1 MRGLERTV
9 RGWVVAL
16 LVAATAAACGPID
29 DSGIAS
35 DLERELERGHAH
47 ATSLTARGTGDPSI
61 EDAIAAGY
69 LERLRLGL
77 GSPFRLIEHSLQDPR
92 LEKEGRER
100 LAWALLARTLEGES
114 FRIDP
119 RALGERDGEVAA
131 RHLALIEGAIR
142 GSADPAAGMLAVR
155 LAYTMAAAEATVS
168 DPFRN
173 RVARVSAL
181 LRDRVQ
187 SQNDAARLLRAA
199 GGHTDPM
206 ALLTV
211 WRVERKFDVE
221 RPVTL
226 SPAAGVERDAVARA
240 PRLLESI
247 RGIRQRPRAGPVITR
262 PEPAY
267 RPVLG
272 PDAARILADYSA
284 GYDAPP
290 QTPVA
295 LAVRTH
301 GRALTQP
308 DSASARFFRNAVNEE
323 RLAAEYA
330 LLEHQGATGMP
341 ARLALISAAVGLRPY
356 GQERPWFP
364 GFGGPTTL
372 DLEDRFGLASVTFPD
387 DVPAH
392 WRPYYRRML
401 AVSLS
406 DLRRV
411 LPSLDVRG
419 LKVRFEPR
427 AGSPGTLAVHDP
439 RTRTMYMPTITAAGT
454 IAHEVAHD
462 IDWQTALR
470 RYRVRGDYG
479 TDRAVRLADDQL
491 ARVLRGLAAASLPE
505 GISDHSAHASRPA
518 EIFARSVDWFVAV
531 ALARDGRVNGYLSSV
546 QDDILTG
553 YGTVTAPDVSGEAGQ
568 ALMALL
574 DEVAPVYPEAR
585 RWFLGS
591 YGRLRAP
598 TAYDL
603 ARRLMEAPIDGRP
616 GDGSG
621 EESAAEDLPRPD
633 PVVLAGDTL
642 GLDSIPNL
650 LAGAGPAAYSTAMAR
665 LDRLEAARDLVMAAV
680 DDACRVVAYDNG
692 ATDARRM
699 LVRLVTEARARGVA
713 LDAATTLGGREARDW
728 MTTRLEGRS
737 RDPLDDAGLVDMLGA
752 LVERVEAIGRGRH
765 STGALDVP
773 VTAASCGAL
782 RFEAGQPDSRGR

>member
-1 MRGLERTV
+1 MGGVKRTV
-9 RGWVVAL
+9 RRWVVAL
-16 LVAATAAACGPID
+16 VAVAAACGPID
-29 DSGIAS
+29 DPGIAS
-35 DLERELERGHAH
+35 DVERELDRGRSYA
-47 ATSLTARGTGDPSI
+47 ASLTARGTGDPTI
-61 EDAIAAGY
+61 EQAIAAGY

-92 LEKEGRER
+92 LEKEVRER
-100 LAWALLARTLEGES
+100 LAWALLDRTLAGES
-114 FRIDP
+114 FRVDP
-119 RALGERDGEVAA
+119 RALGERDAEVAA

-168 DPFRN
+168 QPFRN

-187 SQNDAARLLRAA
+187 SQHDAVRLLRAA
-199 GGHTDPM
+199 GRDTDPL

-211 WRVERKFDVE
+211 WRVERKFEVE
-221 RPVTL
+221 RPVAL
-226 SPAAGVERDAVARA
+226 SPSAGVERDAVARA

-247 RGIRQRPRAGPVITR
+247 RGIRERPRAGPVVAR
-262 PEPAY
+262 SEPVY
-267 RPVLG
+267 RPVMG
-272 PDAARILADYSA
+272 PAAARVLAEYSA

-301 GRALTQP
+301 SRLLATP
-308 DSASARFFRNAVNEE
+308 DPANARFFENAVNEE

-330 LLEHQGATGMP
+330 LLAHSGALGMP
-341 ARLALISAAVGLRPY
+341 ARLALVSAAVGLRPY

-364 GFGGPTTL
+364 GFGGPTTR
-372 DLEDRFGLASVTFPD
+372 DLEDRFGLGSVAFPD

-401 AVSLS
+401 EVSLS

-411 LPSLDVRG
+411 LPSLDLRG
-419 LKVRFEPR
+419 LNIRFEPR

-439 RTRTMYMPTITAAGT
+439 KTRTMYVPAITAAGT

-479 TDRAVRLADDQL
+479 TDRAMRLADDQL
-491 ARVLRGLAAASLPE
+491 GRALRGLAAASLPE

-531 ALARDGRVNGYLSSV
+531 ALARDQRVNGYLSSV
-546 QDDILTG
+546 QDDVLTG
-553 YGTVTAPDVSGEAGQ
+553 YGTVTAPDVSGAAGQ
-568 ALMALL
+568 ALVALL
-574 DEVAPVYPEAR
+574 DEVAPVYPETR

-591 YGRLRAP
+591 YGLLRAP

-603 ARRLMEAPIDGRP
+603 ARRLMEAPIDGLP
-616 GDGSG
+616 G
-621 EESAAEDLPRPD
+621 EDDVPAPEPL
-633 PVVLAGDTL
+633 LLLGDTL
-642 GLDSIPNL
+642 GVDSIPNL
-650 LAGAGPAAYSTAMAR
+650 LAGPGPAAFSTAMAR
-665 LDRLEAARDLVMAAV
+665 LDRLEAARDVVMAAV
-680 DDACRVVAYDNG
+680 DDGCRAVAYDNG
-692 ATDARRM
+692 DTEARRV

-713 LDAATTLGGREARDW
+713 LGVAMTLGGEDARDW
-728 MTTRLEGRS
+728 VATRLEGRS
-737 RDPLDDAGLVDMLGA
+737 RNPSPDDAMVELLVT
-752 LVERVEAIGRGRH
+752 LVERVDAMGRGRAAP
-765 STGALDVP
+765 GALEVP
-773 VTAASCGAL
+773 GPAVSCGPVPL
-782 RFEAGQPDSRGR
+782 IGD